1 MRLLQAQ
8 RIIFLRIQNLFS
20 ACWFYLP
27 IPTKFCL
34 RHLANCCA
42 SFCCWVKPK
51 KNRLETQIKD
61 SAERKTYLPKL
72 LLIFALAL
80 LLGIEGYFGLKLH
93 GLSEQQEQIK
103 EDYSNINNI
112 TYGLFSVQQWKDNVA
127 GIVHKQ
133 VRNLKMTKR
142 QKKVLQGEIEQ
153 VLLVL
158 IDKAEALV
166 NKPKKTISGKIQKFA
181 IKNFVN
187 SDSIKAQVPGF
198 ARTIIAEVDNPKNKR
213 QLSSMAIG
221 EFNELAKEESLDSA
235 FVAKTAA
242 VTAMYGRYKVNS
254 TDELNKKL
262 TATLG
267 EIRGK
272 TYTYSFIMLACIS
285 VVLILWWVLRRRRD
299 LHVTLFVMSLMFAF
313 ILLAV
318 GLTASMIEV
327 DARIRSLDFVL
338 LGEHITFKDQVLF
351 FQSKSIMDV
360 VKVLIGQPGID
371 SILVGVLILAFSILF
386 PVVKLS
392 STGIHLLGR
401 KKLAENGIV
410 KYFAFQSG
418 KWSMADVIVI
428 AILMAYIGLNGLLE
442 GQLQALNI
450 KNDSLTILTTNN
462 TALQPGYIIFISFV
476 LYGLLLSTILKFITP
491 HDAH

>member
-1 MRLLQAQ
+1 M
-8 RIIFLRIQNLFS
+8 
-20 ACWFYLP
+20 
-27 IPTKFCL
+27 
-34 RHLANCCA
+34 HH
-42 SFCCWVKPK
+42 FCCWVNPK
-51 KNRLETQIKD
+51 NNSLETQGKD
-61 SAERKTYLPKL
+61 TAERKSYRPKI
-72 LLIFALAL
+72 LLILALAI
-80 LLGIEGYFGLKLH
+80 LLGAEGYFGLKLH
-93 GLSEQQEQIK
+93 GLSAQQEQIK

-127 GIVHKQ
+127 RIVHHQ
-133 VRNLKMTKR
+133 VRNLKMTKK
-142 QKKVLQGEIEQ
+142 QKQVLQSEVEQ

-158 IDKAEALV
+158 IDKAQALV

-187 SDSIKAQVPGF
+187 ADSIKAQVPGF
-198 ARTIIAEVDNPKNKR
+198 ASSIIAEVDNPKNKR
-213 QLSSMAIG
+213 QLSKMAIG
-221 EFNELAKEESLDSA
+221 EFNELAEEESSDSA
-235 FVAKTAA
+235 FVAKDAA
-242 VTAMYGRYKVNS
+242 VKAMYSRYQVNS
-254 TDELNKKL
+254 TNELNKKL
-262 TATLG
+262 TATLSD
-267 EIRGK
+267 IRSK
-272 TYTYSFIMLACIS
+272 TYAYSFGMLACIS
-285 VVLILWWVLRRRRD
+285 VVLILWWALRRRRD
-299 LHVTLFVMSLMFAF
+299 LHVTLFVMSLLFAF

-338 LGEHITFKDQVLF
+338 LGEHVTFKDQVLF

-360 VKVLIGQPGID
+360 VRVLIGQPGID

-476 LYGLLLSTILKFITP
+476 LYGLILSTILKFITP